1 MAERGRVLNLVTSVG
16 DMLSGTVEMRL
27 RCFLS
32 GPDGHAIFK
41 SPFFIL
47 TGICGSIDTLRVTQ
61 VFIVPSCRW
70 IATHTIDHSIPT
82 GD

>member
-1 MAERGRVLNLVTSVG
+1 MAERGRVLNLVMSVG

-47 TGICGSIDTLRVTQ
+47 TGRIYVGRSTRYVL
-61 VFIVPSCRW
+61 
-70 IATHTIDHSIPT
+70 H
-82 GD
+82 GYL